1 MVNRLLVRYGSAMP
15 IRILHVDDEPA
26 HLEITR
32 IYLKKEAKDDF
43 VIVSVLS
50 AKKALKKLEYDDFD
64 VIVSDYKMPAM
75 NGIEFLDAVKR
86 NGKSANI
93 PFILFTGM
101 GGPDVAEK
109 ALNMGAEGYVTKRG
123 CPATQCSLLAQVIR
137 EQAQR
142 DEKDGFERTK
152 VERYSPD
159 TLSLA

>member
-1 MVNRLLVRYGSAMP
+1 MP

-50 AKKALKKLEYDDFD
+50 AKKALKELENDDFD
-64 VIVSDYKMPAM
+64 VIVSNYKMPAR
-75 NGIEFLDAVKR
+75 NEIEFLDVVKR

-93 PFILFTGM
+93 PFILFTGI
-101 GGPDVAEK
+101 GGPEVAEK
-109 ALNMGAEGYVTKRG
+109 ALNVGAEGYVTKRG
-123 CPATQCSLLAQVIR
+123 CPATQCSRLAHVIR

-142 DEKDGFERTK
+142 DEDDGFERTK
-152 VERYSPD
+152 VVRYSPD

>member
-1 MVNRLLVRYGSAMP
+1 MP

-26 HLEITR
+26 HLEITQ
-32 IYLKKEAKDDF
+32 IYLKKEERDDF

-50 AKKALKKLEYDDFD
+50 AEKAFNKLENDEFD

-93 PFILFTGM
+93 PFILFTGF
-101 GGPDVAEK
+101 GGPDVAKK
-109 ALNMGAEGYVTKRG
+109 ALDMGAEGYVTKRG
-123 CPATQCSLLAQVIR
+123 SPATQCSLLAQVIR

-142 DEKDGFERTK
+142 DGKNGFERTK
-152 VERYSPD
+152 VVRYSHD

>member
-1 MVNRLLVRYGSAMP
+1 MP

-50 AKKALKKLEYDDFD
+50 AEIALEKLENDDFD

-75 NGIEFLDAVKR
+75 NGIEFLDTVKR

-123 CPATQCSLLAQVIR
+123 SPATQCNLLAQVIR

-142 DEKDGFERTK
+142 DEENEFERTK
-152 VERYSPD
+152 VERYSHD
-159 TLSLA
+159 TISLA